1 MMKLYLF
8 LVRKLN
14 KYMFIDIFYMR
25 VSNSSHH
32 PLIQAAQDSRPAKF
46 GGSQAKQGRT
56 VAPSVLVGFFWNFG
70 FKILKY

>member
-1 MMKLYLF
+1 MKTEVATSY
-8 LVRKLN
+8 KQ
-14 KYMFIDIFYMR
+14 IH
-25 VSNSSHH
+25 S
-32 PLIQAAQDSRPAKF
+32 AQDSRPAKF